1 MEAELAHLARQPGKQ
16 DEFSLCLHEKIS
28 SASAGQ
34 FCSFYISQ
42 NNCDIVLTTFGSF

>member
-1 MEAELAHLARQPGKQ
+1 MEAELAHLVRQPGKQ

-28 SASAGQ
+28 SCLPGQ

-42 NNCDIVLTTFGSF
+42 NCDIVLTIFGSF